1 MTANPKYRLFD
12 LGTNPELTEAIAK
25 KLKTPVAQVE
35 MQTFADNEIYERIVD
50 SVRGI
55 DVYVVQPISYPVNDN
70 FIKLMIFIDAAKR
83 TSAKSINVIIP
94 YLGYARSDRKARSRE
109 PIVARLLANM
119 LESQGVKRVM
129 TMDLHTSQVQGF
141 FDIPVD
147 HLIAMPAQAKFYEDQ
162 GLTGSDVVV
171 VASGPSTLKLVQK
184 LAEVLEAQWAIVD
197 QDRDPRVQTAVT
209 GNVAGKYAIILDDII
224 DTGDTMLKAI
234 IAVKKAGA
242 TTIDALATHG
252 VLSGQA
258 GENLQASDVDR
269 VIVTDTVPIPAEKR
283 FDKLTVISTADLFA
297 EAIEQVIA
305 HKSMAKVL
313 LSPDQ
318 REAIEWTN

>member
-12 LGTNPELTEAIAK
+12 LGTNPALTEAIAK
-25 KLKTPVAQVE
+25 QLHTPIAPVE
-35 MQTFADNEIYERIVD
+35 IQTFADNEIYERIVD

-55 DVYVVQPISYPVNDN
+55 DVYVVQPISEPVNDN

-94 YLGYARSDRKARSRE
+94 YLGYARSDRKTRSRE
-109 PIVARLLANM
+109 PIVARLMANM

-147 HLIAMPAQAKFYEDQ
+147 HLIAMPVQAKFYEDQ
-162 GLTGSDVVV
+162 GLVGPDVVV
-171 VASGPSTLKLVQK
+171 VAFGSSTLKLVQR
-184 LAEVLEAQWAIVD
+184 LAEVLHAQWAIVD
-197 QDRDPRVQTAVT
+197 QDRDPRLKAAVT
-209 GNVAGKYAIILDDII
+209 GNVAGKHAIILSDMI
-224 DTGDTMLKAI
+224 DTGEATVKAA
-234 IAVKKAGA
+234 IAVQKAGA
-242 TTIDALATHG
+242 KTIDALATHA
-252 VLSGQA
+252 VLSGDASQK
-258 GENLQASDVDR
+258 LQESVIDR
-269 VIVTDTVPIPAEKR
+269 VIVADTVPIPAEKQ
-283 FDKLTVISTADLFA
+283 FDKLTVITVAKLFA
-297 EAIEQVIA
+297 EAIGQVIA

-318 REAIEWTN
+318 REDAE